1 MAWELEATDEFQA
14 WWKSL
19 SDDEKAAVDAKIR
32 LLEDF
37 GPALPRPH
45 ADTLSKMSKHANMK
59 ELRIQHAGDAYR
71 VLFAFDPRRVGV
83 LLLGGQEGRS
93 EVVQERGPESGQTLR
108 RISARA
114 SRGRTAV
121 EIQLRRKDTQNHV
134 QG

>member
-1 MAWELEATDEFQA
+1 MAWELEATDEFQG

-19 SDDEKAAVDAKIR
+19 SDDEKVAVDAKIR

-71 VLFAFDPRRVGV
+71 VLFAFDPRRVGI
-83 LLLGGQEGRS
+83 LLLGGRKADQRWYKSAVPKADALYEEYLNELREEG
-93 EVVQERGPESGQTLR
+93 L
-108 RISARA
+108 
-114 SRGRTAV
+114 
-121 EIQLRRKDTQNHV
+121 LW
-134 QG
+134 

>member
-1 MAWELEATDEFQA
+1 MAWVLEATDEFQG

-37 GPALPRPH
+37 GTALPRPH

-59 ELRIQHAGDAYR
+59 ELRIQHAGDAIACFSPSTR
-71 VLFAFDPRRVGV
+71 AASGLFCWEA
-83 LLLGGQEGRS
+83 GRAT
-93 EVVQERGPESGQTLR
+93 RNGTR
-108 RISARA
+108 ARCPK
-114 SRGRTAV
+114 RTNFTKNICKSF
-121 EIQLRRKDTQNHV
+121 ERKDCCRDTDRGKGHQKHV